1 MTEYTLQYD
10 VYTLNDKL
18 LLPAGTI
25 LTADTLKK
33 LGEAGKKNGV
43 ASQTFRLADYGSI
56 RKDLLDFIGHPPYDI
71 IFSDFGRTASVLR
84 VIKEIYLALPV
95 LESLDYFK
103 EKDFYTY
110 RHMLLV
116 FALSILL
123 SSELKRD
130 NRKLL
135 QGVAAS
141 PSHDF
146 GKICI
151 PLEVLKKTQPLT
163 LEERKLLQ
171 HHALAGYVLLKYYL
185 AGGDT
190 DDMAARIARDH
201 HERKNGSGYPAGI
214 RLDDPI
220 LEIVVVSDLY
230 DALTSPRPYRLTPYK
245 NRTALEEIC
254 AMAERGEL
262 GREAAKALVACNRR
276 EKTDHRSLLISM
288 EKRGVPPSDNVYGKT
303 ESKKMPTNQQF

>member
-10 VYTLNDKL
+10 VHTLNDKL

-25 LTADTLKK
+25 LTEDTLKK
-33 LGEAGKKNGV
+33 LGDAGRKNGA
-43 ASQTFRLADYGSI
+43 ASRTFRLSDYGSI
-56 RKDLLDFIGHPPYDI
+56 RKDLLDFISRPPYDI

-84 VIKEIYLALPV
+84 VIKEIYLASPV

-110 RHMLLV
+110 RHMILV

-123 SSELKRD
+123 SSELNRD
-130 NRKLL
+130 NRKLQ
-135 QGVAAS
+135 QGAAAS

-146 GKICI
+146 GKICV
-151 PLEVLKKTQPLT
+151 PLEVLKKTKPLT
-163 LEERKLLQ
+163 LEERKLLE

-185 AGGDT
+185 AGGDN
-190 DDMAARIARDH
+190 DDMAARVARDH
-201 HERKNGSGYPAGI
+201 HERNNGSGYPQGI
-214 RLDDPI
+214 RLDDPS

-230 DALTSPRPYRLTPYK
+230 DALTSPRPYRLSPYK

-254 AMAERGEL
+254 DMADRGEL
-262 GREAAKALVACNRR
+262 NWEVVKALVSCNRR
-276 EKTDHRSLLISM
+276 ENTDQSSCLISK
-288 EKRGVPPSDNVYGKT
+288 EKRGAPPSDNVYGIT
-303 ESKKMPTNQQF
+303 EPKKSPTNDTN